1 MARFIGTYEQRLDDK
16 GRMVL
21 PAKLRAQ
28 LGETGVISKLDG
40 CLGLWTP
47 DDFEET
53 ILQFEDAVEDAT
65 DPDERRVRLDA
76 MRSFVGDAIEVSP
89 DQQGRVVLNSTLREY
104 AALGS
109 DIVIKGFFRRAE
121 IWDRAAWLEQSSAG
135 DGAIGETVRTLGIT
149 GRRAPRAT

>member
-1 MARFIGTYEQRLDDK
+1 MARFIGTFEQRLDDK

-28 LGETGVISKLDG
+28 MGETGVISKLDG

-47 DDFEET
+47 DEFEQT

-65 DPDERRVRLDA
+65 DAGERKVRFDA

-89 DQQGRVVLNSTLREY
+89 DQQGRIVLNSTLRDY
-104 AALGS
+104 ARLGS

-121 IWDRAAWLEQSSAG
+121 IWDRAAWLDQSSAG
-135 DGAIGETVRTLGIT
+135 DEAIGETVTTMGIT
-149 GRRAPRAT
+149 GRRVSREH